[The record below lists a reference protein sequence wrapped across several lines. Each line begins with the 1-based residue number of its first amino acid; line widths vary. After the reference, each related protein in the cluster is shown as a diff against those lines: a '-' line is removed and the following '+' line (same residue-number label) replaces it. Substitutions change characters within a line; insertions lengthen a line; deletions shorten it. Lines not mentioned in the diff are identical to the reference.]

1 MSFEV
6 IRKSGEISFV
16 DNPIAFEVRTTGET
30 EIRVRLDVGGEAVF
44 SASYTPFKD
53 RVYFDIAGIL
63 RTFVGSAPLE
73 PDPDLLLPVDGFAAD
88 YSLEVEGEEI
98 QTFTGKAI
106 CGGISKQ
113 AARDLAARGMDYILN
128 KLRDYSGQF
137 LFTTRTGGRHIAV
150 RETEISS
157 LIFIHP
163 EKRIQVECEY
173 GNRIKL
179 PEGTPGEIYALNI
192 GQVRR
197 EFFHKYNQIVSFIR
211 VLVPAEEAFD
221 ISFTP
226 GDISGTGW
234 ALLFRNSL
242 GCYETI
248 EIAGE
253 ITCSL
258 DSEDENYQAFDEGT
272 GDYITGRSKPDLRQ
286 KMQIN
291 TGVKRKEELKFM
303 QDLLSSEDV
312 WLLTGTARRRV
323 LVTCEE
329 YSYKEPMKE
338 PAFLVLDVE
347 VAEKESNYTPDMD
360 GADAVPFIELLPE
373 QIEIPAGG
381 GQVKVRIQSNI
392 MWKVV

>member
-1 MSFEV
+1 MSFEI

-16 DNPIAFEVRTTGET
+16 GNPIAFEVKTTGET
-30 EIRVRLDVGGEAVF
+30 EIQVRLDVGGEAVF
-44 SASYTPFKD
+44 SASYIPFKD
-53 RVYFDIAGIL
+53 RVYFDIAEIL
-63 RTFVGSAPLE
+63 RPFALSVPLE
-73 PDPDLLLPVDGFAAD
+73 AGSDLLLPVAGFAAD
-88 YSLEVEGEEI
+88 YSLEVKARET
-98 QTFTGKAI
+98 QTITGKAI

-113 AARDLAARGMDYILN
+113 VARELAGKGMDFILSRL
-128 KLRDYSGQF
+128 KDYSGQF

-150 RETEISS
+150 RETEISP

-163 EKRIQVECEY
+163 GKQIQAECEY
-173 GNRIKL
+173 GDRITL
-179 PEGTPGEIYALNI
+179 PTGRGGEIYALNI
-192 GQVRR
+192 DRIRR
-197 EFFHKYNQIVSFIR
+197 AFFDEYDRIAAFIR
-211 VLVPAEEAFD
+211 ILVEGQYAFD

-248 EIAGE
+248 EMTGE
-253 ITCSL
+253 VTCSL
-258 DSEDENYQAFDEGT
+258 DSEDESYLAFDQEV
-272 GDYITGRSKPDLRQ
+272 GDYITGRSKPDSRQ

-291 TGVKRKEELKFM
+291 TGFKRKEELKFM

-373 QIEIPAGG
+373 QIEIPAAGG
-381 GQVKVRIQSNI
+381 EVKVRIQSNI